1 MSDDAANQNARV
13 QAHVSRA
20 AHGITEEIEHRDAH
34 RAAKR
39 DVRVSECVRQ
49 HFVPAAHPSEN
60 EGSSQQHQGGEDHT
74 KCERQQ

>member
-20 AHGITEEIEHRDAH
+20 AHGIAEEIKHSDAN
-34 RAAKR
+34 RAAER
-39 DVRVSECVRQ
+39 DVRVGECVRQ
-49 HFVPAAHPSEN
+49 HFAAPAHPSEN

-74 KCERQQ
+74 KCQRQQ